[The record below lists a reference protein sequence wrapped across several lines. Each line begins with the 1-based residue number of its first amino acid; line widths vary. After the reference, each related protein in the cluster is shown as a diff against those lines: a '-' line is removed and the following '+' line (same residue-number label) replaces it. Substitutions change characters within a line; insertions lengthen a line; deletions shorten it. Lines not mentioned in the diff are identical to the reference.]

1 MEFLAGLHH
10 KVIHFPIAC
19 FILYTIFEIAGT
31 VLDKKNISTAA
42 YILLIIGVFS
52 CVAAVLTGNQA
63 HEVAE
68 KLTENGISIPHQ
80 LIEEHEEYATITLWF
95 FFFLL
100 AGRTFAVVKKKFTK
114 KIQVIFIALALIG
127 CYFLYE
133 AGVYGGKLVY
143 KYGVGTEVIKNTEWK

>member
-1 MEFLAGLHH
+1 MEFLAGLHS

-19 FILYTIFEIAGT
+19 FVLYTLFEIAGT
-31 VLDKKNISTAA
+31 VLDKKNLSTTA
-42 YILLIIGVFS
+42 YILLVIGVFS

-68 KLTENGISIPHQ
+68 KLIDKGISIPTD
-80 LIEEHEEYATITLWF
+80 LINEHEQYATITLWY

-100 AGRTFAVVKKKFTK
+100 VVRTISIIKKRFTK
-114 KIQVIFIALALIG
+114 SVQLGFILLAMLG

-133 AGVYGGKLVY
+133 AGDHGGKLVY
-143 KYGVGTEVIKNTEWK
+143 KYGVGTEIIKNYK

>member
-1 MEFLAGLHH
+1 MEFLAELHP

-19 FILYTIFEIAGT
+19 FILYTLFEIAGT
-31 VLDKKNISTAA
+31 ILDKKNISTTA
-42 YILLIIGVFS
+42 YILLIIEVFS

-68 KLTENGISIPHQ
+68 KLTSNGIEIPHE

-100 AGRTFAVVKKKFTK
+100 AGRTYAVIKKKLNRNV
-114 KIQVIFIALALIG
+114 QVVFVLLALIG

-133 AGVYGGKLVY
+133 AGDHGGKLVY
-143 KYGVGTEVIKNTEWK
+143 KYGIGTEVIKNPK